1 VNPFKFRLEQTQ
13 PFVDVT
19 GGVARFAKK
28 DVFPA
33 LDGLAIASLVL
44 HAGGIRIPHWHP
56 NAHEMD
62 YVISGKAEITLF
74 GPANQWNPEG
84 VVEHFSLEPGEISF
98 LPMGW
103 FHSIK
108 NVSDVELHILVI
120 FNHASPEDIGPFVRT
135 GRDASGGSLEGA
147 GHLTGNGAG
156 LQHEGAIHRAG
167 QSGLIEP
174 SRFTDLL
181 PPKLPV
187 RRRVPVGHPEVIRR
201 LSQWQTN
208 SPLSPMSWRR

>member
-1 VNPFKFRLEQTQ
+1 MNPFKFRLEQTQ

-44 HAGGIRIPHWHP
+44 HPGGIRIPHWHP

-74 GPANQWNPEG
+74 GPANQWHPEG
-84 VVEHFSLEPGEISF
+84 VVEHFSLGPGDISF

-108 NVSDVELHILVI
+108 NVSDVDLHILAI
-120 FNHASPEDIGPFVRT
+120 FNNASPEDIGLSFGLGAMQVDVVSKVLGISSETVREFNT
-135 GRDASGGSLEGA
+135 KVQFIAPDNPA
-147 GHLTGNGAG
+147 
-156 LQHEGAIHRAG
+156 
-167 QSGLIEP
+167 
-174 SRFTDLL
+174 
-181 PPKLPV
+181 
-187 RRRVPVGHPEVIRR
+187 
-201 LSQWQTN
+201 
-208 SPLSPMSWRR
+208 